1 MKTTY
6 FKNSLL
12 VLLLYGS
19 SYFIQAQGIT
29 PQDLIDSWDIM
40 NDMVIA
46 SAEKM
51 PAEHF
56 GFSPGAPLRNFADQL
71 NHTTASNIGFAYA
84 VNAGPPTFSIPDRND
99 PPQSK
104 EDVLRILRDSF
115 SYFRGGLMALEQK
128 DLDEMVNWG
137 RPDNPKRITRLKAI
151 LIVMSHLQR
160 EHGKTMMY
168 LRAQGITPAPAGSWK
183 F

>member
-1 MKTTY
+1 MKSTY
-6 FKNSLL
+6 LRNGLL
-12 VLLLYGS
+12 ALLLYGS
-19 SYFIQAQGIT
+19 CYQTQAQGIS

-40 NDMVIA
+40 NNMVIA

-56 GFSPGAPLRNFADQL
+56 GFSPGEPLRNFANQL

-84 VNAGPPTFSIPDRND
+84 VNAGPPTFPIPDRND

-104 EDVLRILRDSF
+104 EEVLRILRDSF
-115 SYFRGGLMALEQK
+115 SYFRSGLLTLEQD
-128 DLDEMVNWG
+128 DLEEEVNWG
-137 RPDNPKRITRLKAI
+137 RPDNPKKITRLKAI

-168 LRAQGITPAPAGSWK
+168 LRAQGIAPAPAGSWK